1 MGGEEAGD
9 AKGQYKIQNR
19 QEQRWKFQGQVQE
32 EMPKR
37 GWAVKR
43 CHSEK
48 DRLVPTSWCS
58 ELPGQ
63 CQPVGQQ
70 KLENSSDLSDGGSA
84 LCLNC
89 CHYIHIIYI
98 HYIYIYSYYIY
109 IYIHII
115 YIFILYTYIHIIFI
129 YILYIYIL
137 YIHICIHIICIH
149 TYYIYTYYIYIHMRC
164 IYIYTYEM
172 YIYT

>member
-1 MGGEEAGD
+1 
-9 AKGQYKIQNR
+9 
-19 QEQRWKFQGQVQE
+19 
-32 EMPKR
+32 MPKR

-70 KLENSSDLSDGGSA
+70 KLENSSDLSNGGSA

-98 HYIYIYSYYIY
+98 YTFYIYMYTYY

-115 YIFILYTYIHIIFI
+115 YIYIWDV
-129 YILYIYIL
+129 
-137 YIHICIHIICIH
+137 
-149 TYYIYTYYIYIHMRC
+149 
-164 IYIYTYEM
+164 YIYTYEM
-172 YIYT
+172 YIYIRKYTHNILYIYMNYLSTAFHFV

>member
-1 MGGEEAGD
+1 MQRD
-9 AKGQYKIQNR
+9 NTKSKNR

-98 HYIYIYSYYIY
+98 YTLYIYIHIIYIYIFILY

-129 YILYIYIL
+129 YILYIYI
-137 YIHICIHIICIH
+137 I
-149 TYYIYTYYIYIHMRC
+149 YIYVYILYIYIYILY
-164 IYIYTYEM
+164 IYIL
-172 YIYT
+172 YIYI

>member
-1 MGGEEAGD
+1 MQRD
-9 AKGQYKIQNR
+9 NTKSKNR

-98 HYIYIYSYYIY
+98 YTLYIYIHIIYIYSYYIY
-109 IYIHII
+109 IHII
-115 YIFILYTYIHIIFI
+115 
-129 YILYIYIL
+129 
-137 YIHICIHIICIH
+137 
-149 TYYIYTYYIYIHMRC
+149 YIYTYYIYIHIIYIYIHFIYIYIYIC
-164 IYIYTYEM
+164 IHIIYIYTYYIYTYEM
-172 YIYT
+172 YIYIYI

>member
-1 MGGEEAGD
+1 
-9 AKGQYKIQNR
+9 
-19 QEQRWKFQGQVQE
+19 
-32 EMPKR
+32 MPKR

-70 KLENSSDLSDGGSA
+70 KLENSSDLSNGGSA

-98 HYIYIYSYYIY
+98 YIIYIYSYYIY
-109 IYIHII
+109 IYIFILYI

-129 YILYIYIL
+129 YILYIYIYIL
-137 YIHICIHIICIH
+137 YIYIYVYIL
-149 TYYIYTYYIYIHMRC
+149 YIYTYYIYI
-164 IYIYTYEM
+164 YI
-172 YIYT
+172 